1 MRALKLRE
9 KIIYFV
15 IPLAV
20 LVLTGLYFVF
30 FYVDFFKL
38 GTHFGLKD
46 LEFEDSYITGMA
58 ENVGRYNVEEV
69 YIRAFLKRKDN
80 GLEEIIIPLDPEDL
94 EVGEELEFSYKIKNS
109 QDYYTDFI
117 RATINTKS

>member
-1 MRALKLRE
+1 MRALKLKE

-20 LVLTGLYFVF
+20 VVLTSLYIIF

-38 GTHFGLKD
+38 GTHFGIKELK
-46 LEFEDSYITGMA
+46 FKDSYITGRA

-80 GLEEIIIPLDPEDL
+80 GLEEVIISLDPEDL
-94 EVGEELEFSYKIKNS
+94 EVGEELEFSYKV
-109 QDYYTDFI
+109 DDPECYEAGFI
-117 RATINTKS
+117 RATINTRS